1 MELLLELFH
10 DYFRRLHQTVLDADE
25 DNSGRGILGTVEG
38 RESSEDVEIG
48 IDEVAYK
55 LFADVLAEYQADNPG
70 LLNAWVRHEHDHG
83 GSGTTNPDIRIDL
96 DPIDGSDEYLRKI
109 RNSVYSVV
117 CARDAETLQPL
128 AAATLDVHGG
138 MIYSAGRDGRVSIE
152 FLRSGRVT
160 TADLAG
166 HTALADTGVV
176 GAVYVGR
183 MRYLTPWMA
192 ALQEILSR
200 PEHAGIALHGKG
212 GSFVYAFIAA
222 GVFSF
227 YVMPDEPVDEIL
239 PGLAFAELAGFPVLV
254 REGTGDW
261 VKFDIKSHGE
271 LERVPF
277 LVVACTNELAD
288 ELTAAI
294 DQMVG

>member
-1 MELLLELFH
+1 M
-10 DYFRRLHQTVLDADE
+10 DADE
-25 DNSGRGILGTVEG
+25 DNFGREILGTVEG
-38 RESSEDVEIG
+38 REVSEDVEIK

-55 LFADVLAEYQADNPG
+55 LFADVLLDYQSDNVS
-70 LLNAWVRHEHDHG
+70 LLNVWVRHEHDHKG
-83 GSGTTNPDIRIDL
+83 YGAANPEIRIDL
-96 DPIDGSDEYLRKI
+96 DPIDGSDEYLRRI

-117 CARDAETLQPL
+117 CARDADTLQPL
-128 AAATLDVHGG
+128 AAATLDVYGG
-138 MIYSAGRDGRVSIE
+138 MIYSAGLDGRVSIE

-160 TADLAG
+160 TADPAG

-176 GAVYVGR
+176 GAAYVGR
-183 MRYLTPWMA
+183 MRYLIPWMG

-254 REGTGDW
+254 REGIGNW
-261 VKFDIKSHGE
+261 VQFDIRSHGE

-277 LVVACTNELAD
+277 LVVACTNELAA
-288 ELTAAI
+288 ELTAAV
-294 DQMVG
+294 DQKVG

>member
-1 MELLLELFH
+1 MELVLELFQ
-10 DYFRRLHQTVLDADE
+10 DYLRRLHQVILDADE
-25 DNSGRGILGTVEG
+25 EDSGREILGTVDG
-38 RESSEDVEIG
+38 REASEDVEIK
-48 IDEVAYK
+48 IDEVAYR
-55 LFADVLAEYQADNPG
+55 LFADVLAEYQANNFSFLDV
-70 LLNAWVRHEHDHG
+70 WVRHEHDHK
-83 GSGTTNPDIRIDL
+83 GSGVSNPKIRIDL
-96 DPIDGSDEYLRKI
+96 DPIDGSDEYLRRI
-109 RNSVYSVV
+109 RNSVYSAV
-117 CARDAETLQPL
+117 CARDADTLKPL

-138 MIYSAGRDGRVSIE
+138 MIYSVGQDGRVSME

-160 TADLAG
+160 TVDLAG

-183 MRYLTPWMA
+183 MRYLTPWME

-239 PGLAFAELAGFPVLV
+239 PGLAFAELVGFPVLV
-254 REGTGDW
+254 REGIGNW
-261 VKFDIKSHGE
+261 VQFDIESHGE

-277 LVVACTNELAD
+277 LVVACTNELAS
-288 ELTAAI
+288 ELTDAV
-294 DQMVG
+294 DQMAS

>member
-1 MELLLELFH
+1 MESLLELFQ
-10 DYFRRLHQTVLDADE
+10 DYLRRLHQVILDADE
-25 DNSGRGILGTVEG
+25 EDSGRDILGIVDG
-38 RESSEDVEIG
+38 REASEDVEIK

-55 LFADVLAEYQADNPG
+55 LFADVLADYQADNVG
-70 LLNAWVRHEHDHG
+70 VLNAWVRHEHDHT
-83 GSGTTNPDIRIDL
+83 GSGSDNPDIRIDL
-96 DPIDGSDEYLRKI
+96 DPIDGSDEYLRRI

-117 CARDAETLQPL
+117 CARDADTLQPL

-138 MIYSAGRDGRVSIE
+138 MIYSVGQDGRVSIE

-160 TADLAG
+160 TANLAG

>member
-1 MELLLELFH
+1 M
-10 DYFRRLHQTVLDADE
+10 DADE
-25 DNSGRGILGTVEG
+25 DNFGREILGTVEG
-38 RESSEDVEIG
+38 REVSEDVEIK

-55 LFADVLAEYQADNPG
+55 LFSDVLLDYQSDNVS
-70 LLNAWVRHEHDHG
+70 LLNVWVRHEHDHK
-83 GSGTTNPDIRIDL
+83 GSGAANPEIRIDL
-96 DPIDGSDEYLRKI
+96 DPIDGSDEYLRRI

-117 CARDAETLQPL
+117 CARDADTLRPL
-128 AAATLDVHGG
+128 VAATLDVYGG
-138 MIYSAGRDGRVSIE
+138 MIYSAGSDGRVSIE
-152 FLRSGRVT
+152 FLRTGRVT
-160 TADLAG
+160 TVDPAS

-176 GAVYVGR
+176 GAAYVGR
-183 MRYLTPWMA
+183 MRYLIPWMG

-254 REGTGDW
+254 REGTGIW
-261 VKFDIKSHGE
+261 VQFDIRSHGE

-277 LVVACTNELAD
+277 LVVACTNELAA
-288 ELTAAI
+288 ELTAAV